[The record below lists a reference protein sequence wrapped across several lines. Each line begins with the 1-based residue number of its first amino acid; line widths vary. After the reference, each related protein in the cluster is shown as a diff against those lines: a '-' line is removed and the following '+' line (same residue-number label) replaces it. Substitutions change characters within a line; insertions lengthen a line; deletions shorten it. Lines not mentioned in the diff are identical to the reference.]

1 MMPSWYEDHNI
12 SAIWKMSRIYSRF
25 WGDLL
30 RSERFRRQFHG
41 GRAST
46 LDARKMQRGFR
57 QHPFHEEAAGHELGG
72 QIRRGTACR
81 NLVQPP
87 FRHPRPPIAEGDE
100 AEQLHVVGGGGAG
113 IVRLHH

>member
-1 MMPSWYEDHNI
+1 MTPSWYEDHNI

-41 GRAST
+41 GRASR
-46 LDARKMQRGFR
+46 LDPRKMQRGFR
-57 QHPFHEEAAGHELGG
+57 QHPLHEEAAGHELGG

-81 NLVQPP
+81 NLGQRH
-87 FRHPRPPIAEGDE
+87 FRPPRPHLAAADAAES
-100 AEQLHVVGGGGAG
+100 L
-113 IVRLHH
+113 